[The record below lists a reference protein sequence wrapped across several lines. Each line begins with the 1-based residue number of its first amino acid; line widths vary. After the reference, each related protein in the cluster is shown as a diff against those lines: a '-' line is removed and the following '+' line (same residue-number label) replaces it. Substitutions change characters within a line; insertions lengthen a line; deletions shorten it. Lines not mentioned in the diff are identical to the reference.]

1 MIYLK
6 TGLIISTLI
15 TLLSMIF
22 ITYDILEV
30 RTIVDLFIIP
40 AFIINGSLLFKVFR
54 NKNVLPSK

>member
-15 TLLSMIF
+15 ILLSMIF